1 MGLSEALGR
10 IAVRHAH
17 VLVAEVPGHWVTRA
31 AVERH
36 VLSRGWRLA
45 VSPADADILAVCGPP
60 PPHLEEPLH
69 RLWGQ
74 LPGPRSRIQVESPQA
89 AVPALLAAEED
100 LLDLTRQRADSRDRS
115 PDRAATGHAHP
126 GEHHAHE
133 RHAPHDH
140 PGHDAAHPGPERR
153 GGGGQHGGTAHQ
165 PQADHGTGANSVEVQ
180 EGTHRGGR
188 THDAHGHVGHVGHR
202 EPPHGGAE
210 HTDDGGRG
218 HGDDGHTGH
227 GDHDPAA
234 AGRQTG
240 DGGAEHAGHEDM
252 PSAGHGAMDH
262 SGHAPRAGPDHA
274 DHEGMGHTAHGA
286 MMHAGHAGMGHA
298 GMAHGGMDMA
308 PGGIPLA
315 PGGEDRDGLE
325 MDLLHLRL
333 GPVLAYWPA
342 GLVLRCTLQGD
353 VIVDAEASLVAA
365 ADPAADAEP
374 RHAPEDPRRFAAR
387 RCDNAASLLG
397 LAGWADA
404 ASGAR
409 RIRDALL
416 FTEDRDGPAGELH
429 RLRRMVGRSWW
440 LRWSLRRVGPLD
452 AHQLAHR
459 GLPEPMTG
467 DVRDR
472 LLAMLDRAA
481 HSIAGRHP
489 TGPPL
494 GVPVDAIPDLVR
506 GWDLA
511 TARLIVA
518 SLDLDPLA
526 MDREVSDV

>member
-17 VLVAEVPGHWVTRA
+17 VLVAEVPGHWLTRA

-36 VLSRGWRLA
+36 VLARGWRLA
-45 VSPADADILAVCGPP
+45 LSPADADILAVCGPP
-60 PPHLEEPLH
+60 CPHLSEPLH
-69 RLWGQ
+69 RLWEQ
-74 LPGPRSRIQVESPQA
+74 LPGPRARIQLESPQA
-89 AVPALLAAEED
+89 VLPALLAAEQD

-115 PDRAATGHAHP
+115 PDHAAPGQAQP
-126 GEHHAHE
+126 GERHPHE
-133 RHAPHDH
+133 GHAPH
-140 PGHDAAHPGPERR
+140 E
-153 GGGGQHGGTAHQ
+153 
-165 PQADHGTGANSVEVQ
+165 
-180 EGTHRGGR
+180 
-188 THDAHGHVGHVGHR
+188 AHGHDHSHER
-202 EPPHGGAE
+202 PHC
-210 HTDDGGRG
+210 
-218 HGDDGHTGH
+218 
-227 GDHDPAA
+227 
-234 AGRQTG
+234 
-240 DGGAEHAGHEDM
+240 GAEHADHGGGDGGH
-252 PSAGHGAMDH
+252 AGHG
-262 SGHAPRAGPDHA
+262 
-274 DHEGMGHTAHGA
+274 
-286 MMHAGHAGMGHA
+286 GMGHA

-315 PGGEDRDGLE
+315 GGGEDRDGLE

-353 VIVDAEASLVAA
+353 AIVDAETSLVGVD
-365 ADPAADAEP
+365 DPAAPAQARP
-374 RHAPEDPRRFAAR
+374 ASEDPRRFAAR

-397 LAGWADA
+397 LAGWDHA
-404 ASGAR
+404 ASRAR

-416 FTEDRDGPAGELH
+416 FTEDRDGPARELH
-429 RLRRMVGRSWW
+429 RLRRMVGRSRS

-452 AHQLAHR
+452 VQQTADR
-459 GLPEPMTG
+459 DLPDAMTG

-481 HSIAGRHP
+481 GGIAGQRP
-489 TGPPL
+489 TGPSS

-518 SLDLDPLA
+518 SLDLDPLVV
-526 MDREVSDV
+526 DREVTHA